1 MKQAFYD
8 DRKGRAVV
16 DERERVVRAAQ
27 EARRAAGELPEPS
40 TRGGPAGRG
49 RGGGRGR
56 AKRSMPGAGQTL
68 SGEIVPAEKDAS
80 EGEDEDGDEDGD
92 GYEDAGDGDD
102 AESLARADKSEGE
115 GEKE

>member
-8 DRKGRAVV
+8 DRKGRAVI

-49 RGGGRGR
+49 RGGCVRRDRIVLAVLVVLVDMEMGTEMGTGR
-56 AKRSMPGAGQTL
+56 
-68 SGEIVPAEKDAS
+68 
-80 EGEDEDGDEDGD
+80 
-92 GYEDAGDGDD
+92 
-102 AESLARADKSEGE
+102 
-115 GEKE
+115 